1 MNKTVADLAHRWL
14 TKKPENLTEAQSE
27 VLQSAIQRRTITR
40 DTNDIHSSAMSA
52 GDHLADSIAR
62 IGGSWNF
69 IISFLVF
76 LFLWTVSNAFL
87 LSARAFDPYPFIFLN
102 LVLSMIAALQAPIIM
117 MSQNRQAERD
127 RIDASHDYAVNLKS
141 EIEIMALHEKVD
153 EVRHQDILTVR
164 DEITAIRETLARIEG
179 KLVGLPAK

>member
-40 DTNDIHSSAMSA
+40 DTNDVHSSAMSA
-52 GDHLADSIAR
+52 GDHLANSIAR

-76 LFLWTVSNAFL
+76 LLFWTVSNAFL

-141 EIEIMALHEKVD
+141 EIEIMALHEKLD

-164 DEITAIRETLARIEG
+164 DEITNIRETLARIES
-179 KLVGLPAK
+179 KLAGLPAR

>member
-27 VLQSAIQRRTITR
+27 VLQSAVQRRTITR
-40 DTNDIHSSAMSA
+40 DTNDVHSSAMSA

-76 LFLWTVSNAFL
+76 LLFWTASNAFL

-141 EIEIMALHEKVD
+141 EIEIMALHEKLD

-164 DEITAIRETLARIEG
+164 DEITNIRETLARIES
-179 KLVGLPAK
+179 KLAGLPAR

>member
-27 VLQSAIQRRTITR
+27 VLQSAVQRRTITR
-40 DTNDIHSSAMSA
+40 DTNDVHSSAMSA

-76 LFLWTVSNAFL
+76 LLFWTASNAFL
-87 LSARAFDPYPFIFLN
+87 LSARAFDI
-102 LVLSMIAALQAPIIM
+102 LVALIEHAGRIAALARSPRRVAISPDSACIFG
-117 MSQNRQAERD
+117 
-127 RIDASHDYAVNLKS
+127 AV
-141 EIEIMALHEKVD
+141 AA
-153 EVRHQDILTVR
+153 T
-164 DEITAIRETLARIEG
+164 
-179 KLVGLPAK
+179 